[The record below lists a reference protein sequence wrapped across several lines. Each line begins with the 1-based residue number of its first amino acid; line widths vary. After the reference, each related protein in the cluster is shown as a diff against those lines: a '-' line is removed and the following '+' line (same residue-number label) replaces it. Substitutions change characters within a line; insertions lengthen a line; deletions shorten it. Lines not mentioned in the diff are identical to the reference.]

1 MIENK
6 DKNKDKDKEL
16 KLLWAELKIIADENR
31 LGILKYLKKKKSA
44 SVGEISDQLKI
55 SFKATSKHLLFLVK
69 KEILFRQ
76 PDNPFVIYSLS
87 SNSNQSK
94 LIKSVISFL

>member
-1 MIENK
+1 MVK
-6 DKNKDKDKEL
+6 DREL

-55 SFKATSKHLLFLVK
+55 SFKATSKHLLSLVK
-69 KEILFRQ
+69 KGVLVRK

-87 SNSNQSK
+87 PNSNSSK
-94 LIKSVISFL
+94 LIKNIISFL